1 MKIYA
6 PNIHV
11 FTFQLYKGSNFD
23 DNIDS
28 QHLNFIWER
37 GNDIIKEVLKQDLQL
52 SQKIDVKK
60 DEGFNKVDILNDQN
74 EVAVYLEGNVNPSP
88 QQDILITGFAYP
100 CRISDSYG
108 LWLNLRR
115 PEQENNQ
122 PTEDVETDFL
132 KLLNPN
138 NCLIL
143 PLNPLFLGQTILI
156 TAWINN
162 AKIQNDHQK
171 IADECL
177 KQIFP
182 NQNTIPPFYRQGQL
196 FGSPIFEYGLP
207 NQSSQ
212 DQQVLICLFTKQET
226 GNKFEQSCS
235 ELLDLFFRHSKIIK
249 AYKDSRAIYKDLDK
263 KYRDIESEVNKI
275 LELENNQ
282 DITRKDLKELQ
293 NQLRAFPRLALEY
306 TRLLLSLEDS
316 QNTIVI
322 NADNYS
328 DKLAQIKHNLNGEN
342 LDFLEIFLNKNCATF
357 KRQIQADLGYF
368 QHGSQL
374 LDQAINSIRGI
385 VEIEQAKSDR
395 SLERTVQIL
404 GIGLGGGAIVSGVI
418 VEHIDK
424 INLPLLPIIPKNPFS
439 ASLILSIIATLVWT
453 LLIWL
458 IIDRYPRK

>member
-28 QHLNFIWER
+28 KDLNFIWER

-52 SQKIDVKK
+52 SQKIDVNK

-88 QQDILITGFAYP
+88 QQDILITGLAYP

-115 PEQENNQ
+115 PEKENNQ
-122 PTEDVETDFL
+122 RTEDVETDFF

-143 PLNPLFLGQTILI
+143 PTHPLFLGQTILI
-156 TAWINN
+156 TASIIN

-177 KQIFP
+177 KEVFH
-182 NQNTIPPFYRQGQL
+182 QNTVPPFYRQGEL

-212 DQQVLICLFTKQET
+212 YQQVLIWLFTKQET
-226 GNKFEQSCS
+226 GNKFDQSYQQ
-235 ELLDLFFRHSKIIK
+235 LLDLFFHHSKIIK

-275 LELENNQ
+275 LELKNNQ
-282 DITRKDLKELQ
+282 DITRQDLKKLQ
-293 NQLRAFPRLALEY
+293 NQLKAFPTLALEY
-306 TRLLLSLEDS
+306 TRLVLNLEDS

-322 NADNYS
+322 NADNYG
-328 DKLAQIKHNLNGEN
+328 DKLEQIKHNLNGEN

-374 LDQAINSIRGI
+374 LDQAVNSIRGI

-395 SLERTVQIL
+395 SLETTVQVL
-404 GIGLGGGAIVSGVI
+404 GIGFGGGAIVSGVI
-418 VEHIDK
+418 VQHIDK
-424 INLPLLPIIPKNPFS
+424 INQPFLPISKNPFL
-439 ASLILSIIATLVWT
+439 ASLILSIIATIVCT
-453 LLIWL
+453 LLAMLGIW
-458 IIDRYPRK
+458 IKKRKL

>member
-6 PNIHV
+6 PNIHI
-11 FTFQLYKGSNFD
+11 FAFQLYKGSNLD
-23 DNIDS
+23 NNIDS
-28 QHLNFIWER
+28 KDLNFIWER
-37 GNDIIKEVLKQDLQL
+37 GNNIVKEVLKQDLQL
-52 SQKIDVKK
+52 SQKIDVNKQ
-60 DEGFNKVDILNDQN
+60 EGFNKVDILNDQN
-74 EVAVYLEGNVNPSP
+74 EVAVYFDGNVTPNP
-88 QQDILITGFAYP
+88 QQDILITGLAYP

-143 PLNPLFLGQTILI
+143 PEHPLFIGQTILI
-156 TAWINN
+156 TAWLNN
-162 AKIQNDHQK
+162 AKNQNDHQT

-182 NQNTIPPFYRQGQL
+182 DQNTVPPFYRQGEL

-212 DQQVLICLFTKQET
+212 YQQVLIWLFTKQET
-226 GNKFEQSCS
+226 GNKFDQSYQQ
-235 ELLDLFFRHSKIIK
+235 LLDLFFHHSKIIK

-275 LELENNQ
+275 LELKNNQ
-282 DITRKDLKELQ
+282 DITRQDLKKLQ
-293 NQLRAFPRLALEY
+293 NQLKAFPTLGLEY

-328 DKLAQIKHNLNGEN
+328 NKLEQIKHNLNGEN

-374 LDQAINSIRGI
+374 LDQAVNSIRGI

-395 SLERTVQIL
+395 SLERTVQVL
-404 GIGLGGGAIVSGVI
+404 GIGFGGGAIFSGII
-418 VEHIDK
+418 VQHIGT
-424 INLPLLPIIPKNPFS
+424 INQPLLPKNPFL
-439 ASLILSIIATLVWT
+439 ASLILSIIATIGCT
-453 LLIWL
+453 LLAMLGIW
-458 IIDRYPRK
+458 IKKRKL

>member
-1 MKIYA
+1 
-6 PNIHV
+6 
-11 FTFQLYKGSNFD
+11 
-23 DNIDS
+23 
-28 QHLNFIWER
+28 
-37 GNDIIKEVLKQDLQL
+37 
-52 SQKIDVKK
+52 
-60 DEGFNKVDILNDQN
+60 
-74 EVAVYLEGNVNPSP
+74 
-88 QQDILITGFAYP
+88 
-100 CRISDSYG
+100 
-108 LWLNLRR
+108 
-115 PEQENNQ
+115 
-122 PTEDVETDFL
+122 
-132 KLLNPN
+132 
-138 NCLIL
+138 
-143 PLNPLFLGQTILI
+143 
-156 TAWINN
+156 
-162 AKIQNDHQK
+162 
-171 IADECL
+171 
-177 KQIFP
+177 
-182 NQNTIPPFYRQGQL
+182 
-196 FGSPIFEYGLP
+196 
-207 NQSSQ
+207 
-212 DQQVLICLFTKQET
+212 
-226 GNKFEQSCS
+226 
-235 ELLDLFFRHSKIIK
+235 LFFHHSKIIK

-282 DITRKDLKELQ
+282 DITRKDLKKLQ

-374 LDQAINSIRGI
+374 LDQAVNSIRGI

>member
-1 MKIYA
+1 M
-6 PNIHV
+6 
-11 FTFQLYKGSNFD
+11 SN
-23 DNIDS
+23 
-28 QHLNFIWER
+28 
-37 GNDIIKEVLKQDLQL
+37 
-52 SQKIDVKK
+52 
-60 DEGFNKVDILNDQN
+60 
-74 EVAVYLEGNVNPSP
+74 
-88 QQDILITGFAYP
+88 T
-100 CRISDSYG
+100 
-108 LWLNLRR
+108 
-115 PEQENNQ
+115 
-122 PTEDVETDFL
+122 
-132 KLLNPN
+132 
-138 NCLIL
+138 
-143 PLNPLFLGQTILI
+143 
-156 TAWINN
+156 
-162 AKIQNDHQK
+162 KIQNDHQK

-177 KQIFP
+177 KEVFH
-182 NQNTIPPFYRQGQL
+182 QNTVPPFYRQGEL
-196 FGSPIFEYGLP
+196 FDSPIFEYGLP

-212 DQQVLICLFTKQET
+212 YQQVLIWLFTKQET
-226 GNKFEQSCS
+226 GNKFDQSYQQ
-235 ELLDLFFRHSKIIK
+235 LLDLFFHHSKIIK

-275 LELENNQ
+275 LELKNNQ
-282 DITRKDLKELQ
+282 DITRQDLKKLQ
-293 NQLRAFPRLALEY
+293 NQLKAFPTLGLEY

-328 DKLAQIKHNLNGEN
+328 NKLEQIKHNLNGEN

-374 LDQAINSIRGI
+374 LDQAVNSIRGI

>member
-28 QHLNFIWER
+28 KDLNFIWER

-52 SQKIDVKK
+52 SQKIDVNK

-88 QQDILITGFAYP
+88 QQDILVTGLAYP

-115 PEQENNQ
+115 PEKENNQ
-122 PTEDVETDFL
+122 RTEDVETDFF

-143 PLNPLFLGQTILI
+143 PTHPLFLGQTILI
-156 TAWINN
+156 TASIIN

-177 KQIFP
+177 KEVFH
-182 NQNTIPPFYRQGQL
+182 QNTVPPFYRQGEL

-212 DQQVLICLFTKQET
+212 YQQVLICLFTEKET
-226 GNKFEQSCS
+226 GKKFDQSCPK
-235 ELLDLFFRHSKIIK
+235 LLDLFFHHSKIVK

-275 LELENNQ
+275 LELKNNQ
-282 DITRKDLKELQ
+282 DITRQDLKKLQ
-293 NQLRAFPRLALEY
+293 NQLKAFPTLALEY
-306 TRLLLSLEDS
+306 TRLVLNLEDS

-322 NADNYS
+322 NADNYG
-328 DKLAQIKHNLNGEN
+328 DKLEQIKHNLNGEN

-374 LDQAINSIRGI
+374 LDQAVNSIRGI

-395 SLERTVQIL
+395 SLETTVQVL
-404 GIGLGGGAIVSGVI
+404 GIGLGGGAIFSGII
-418 VEHIDK
+418 VQHIGT
-424 INLPLLPIIPKNPFS
+424 INQPLLPKNPFL
-439 ASLILSIIATLVWT
+439 ASLILSIIATIVCT
-453 LLIWL
+453 LLAMLGIW
-458 IIDRYPRK
+458 IKKRK

>member
-28 QHLNFIWER
+28 KDLNFIWER

-52 SQKIDVKK
+52 SQKIDVNK

-88 QQDILITGFAYP
+88 QQDILITGLAYP

-115 PEQENNQ
+115 PEKENNQ
-122 PTEDVETDFL
+122 RTEDVETDFF

-143 PLNPLFLGQTILI
+143 PTHPLFLGQTILI
-156 TAWINN
+156 TASIIN

-177 KQIFP
+177 KEVFH
-182 NQNTIPPFYRQGQL
+182 QNTVPPFYRQGEL

-212 DQQVLICLFTKQET
+212 YQQVLICLFTEKET
-226 GNKFEQSCS
+226 GKKFDQSCPK
-235 ELLDLFFRHSKIIK
+235 LLDLFFHHSKIVK

-275 LELENNQ
+275 LELKNNQ
-282 DITRKDLKELQ
+282 DITRQDLKKLQ
-293 NQLRAFPRLALEY
+293 NQLKAFPTLALEY
-306 TRLLLSLEDS
+306 TRLVLNLEDS

-322 NADNYS
+322 NADNYG
-328 DKLAQIKHNLNGEN
+328 DKLEQIKHNLNGEN

-374 LDQAINSIRGI
+374 LDQAVNSIRGI

-395 SLERTVQIL
+395 SLETTVQVL
-404 GIGLGGGAIVSGVI
+404 GIGFGGGAIVSGVI
-418 VEHIDK
+418 VQHIDK
-424 INLPLLPIIPKNPFS
+424 INQPFLPISKNPFL
-439 ASLILSIIATLVWT
+439 ASLILSIIATIVCT
-453 LLIWL
+453 LLAMLGIW
-458 IIDRYPRK
+458 IKKRKL

>member
-28 QHLNFIWER
+28 KDLNFIWER

-52 SQKIDVKK
+52 SQKIDVNK

-88 QQDILITGFAYP
+88 QQDILVTGLAYP

-115 PEQENNQ
+115 PEKENNQ
-122 PTEDVETDFL
+122 RTEDVETDFF

-143 PLNPLFLGQTILI
+143 PTHPLFLGQTILI
-156 TAWINN
+156 TASIIN

-177 KQIFP
+177 KEVFH
-182 NQNTIPPFYRQGQL
+182 QNTVPPFYRQGEL

-212 DQQVLICLFTKQET
+212 YQQVLICLFTEKET
-226 GNKFEQSCS
+226 GKKFDQSCPK
-235 ELLDLFFRHSKIIK
+235 LLDLFFHHSKIVK

-275 LELENNQ
+275 LELKNNQ
-282 DITRKDLKELQ
+282 DITRQDLKKLQ
-293 NQLRAFPRLALEY
+293 NQLKAFPTLALEY
-306 TRLLLSLEDS
+306 TRLVLNLEDS

-322 NADNYS
+322 NADNYG
-328 DKLAQIKHNLNGEN
+328 DKLEQIKHNLNGEN

-374 LDQAINSIRGI
+374 LDQAVNSIRGI

-395 SLERTVQIL
+395 SLETTVQVL
-404 GIGLGGGAIVSGVI
+404 GIGFGGGAIVSGVI
-418 VEHIDK
+418 VQHIDK
-424 INLPLLPIIPKNPFS
+424 INQPFLPISKNPFL
-439 ASLILSIIATLVWT
+439 ASLILSIIATIVCT
-453 LLIWL
+453 LLAMLGIW
-458 IIDRYPRK
+458 IKKRKL